1 MTFLHGFPNTWD
13 ETVRRNLVMNFQ
25 PSIYLIISYFAILGG
40 VEPIRLHLCP
50 GDAGKGTRKK
60 GGATRDNQRITEDK
74 M

>member
-1 MTFLHGFPNTWD
+1 
-13 ETVRRNLVMNFQ
+13 MNFQ